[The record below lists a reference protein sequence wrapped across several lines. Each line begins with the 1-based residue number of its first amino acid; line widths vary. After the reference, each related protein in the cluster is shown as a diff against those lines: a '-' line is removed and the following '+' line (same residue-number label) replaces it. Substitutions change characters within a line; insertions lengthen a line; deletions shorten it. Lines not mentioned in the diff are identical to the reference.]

1 MGTIKT
7 QTGLN
12 IEAILLVEIPEGRI
26 WFAQDRIVA
35 TDENNCMLNSADS
48 AFDAANIIEK
58 LKNQIVENSTEFVI
72 NRINPDHSLTEVLR
86 SRSEERIKALYL
98 LLSVCAD
105 THICRHSLSMVSGF
119 PISLLSLTMGTS
131 TFFVTSTCFSSM

>member
-58 LKNQIVENSTEFVI
+58 LKNQIIENSTEFVI

-98 LLSVCAD
+98 DLFCLEPD
-105 THICRHSLSMVSGF
+105 
-119 PISLLSLTMGTS
+119 S
-131 TFFVTSTCFSSM
+131 TFVIVREKIAMP

>member
-35 TDENNCMLNSADS
+35 TDENNCMLTV
-48 AFDAANIIEK
+48 
-58 LKNQIVENSTEFVI
+58 QIVHLMLQI
-72 NRINPDHSLTEVLR
+72 
-86 SRSEERIKALYL
+86 
-98 LLSVCAD
+98 
-105 THICRHSLSMVSGF
+105 
-119 PISLLSLTMGTS
+119 
-131 TFFVTSTCFSSM
+131 